1 MQKKWIQIALF
12 DSKNRQTQEA
22 DEPQILFVLQGEAE
36 LTLGHT
42 VKAYRAEEF
51 HMVNVLQ
58 RYELRMKQPGGVCR
72 ISLNTEKIRELVNL
86 SQWEFQCDSSMRD
99 AAEIRRILQKIC
111 SLYFKMEHTEV
122 NSQDLPQAEEAYLQ
136 ALFYELLHLLLQRH
150 MRRREEADEASTD
163 EVRLAYIRSS
173 LKSSYAQEITLAEL
187 AEQLHCTPAYLS
199 KYIKRKLGK
208 NFRELLNEERV
219 RHSAEDMLKTDKMLM
234 RIAMEHGFPT
244 TAAFQKAFKSYYHML
259 PSEYRKEKRQETGKE
274 DSGSAPVSAD
284 IRQLLSDQSLAGE
297 EEETPIRLLKADATQ
312 GHIFRIHW
320 NRMINAGGAKDLL
333 RADMQQH
340 LTYLQQQ
347 LGFSYVRFWDIY
359 DSELYLF
366 GTNRE
371 NYNFSKLD
379 SVIDFLLNHQM
390 KPYMELG
397 FKPQVL
403 LRDIGDYLITEL
415 RQNIFD
421 SCVEYGA
428 FLDQMIRHFVS
439 RYGLNEVESWYFELW
454 KPPQDSME
462 EYLKWFETICRAL
475 RGVAPDCKIGGGG
488 LNRNQGQTFRTIVAV
503 WKESRFRPDFI
514 SLYSY
519 PYQHERVSYEKGT
532 EHTIKDTDAYSQR
545 FSRDPDYLRNYL
557 ELAEEILEE
566 YGMSE
571 VKLHVTE
578 WNFTV
583 SNRSYIND
591 SRFKGAYVIKNL
603 MDSIG
608 KCEILGYW
616 LASDLFSEYFDTEK
630 LLTGGVGLLTRNG
643 ICKPAF
649 YGISFMN
656 RLGSVMLGQ
665 SENMLVTT
673 DGHDSYYIVCQNCQY
688 PDYRYYISSQSTIGP
703 QDVKSYFPGTKLQVS
718 IRIRGVKNGTY
729 ILKRRAIREGCG
741 SVLDEWQ
748 QMGYTDALST
758 RDIQYLKQICVPRI
772 TMETCVVQNH
782 CLNLDYELEVNE
794 IMHLHVIYD
803 LSKS

>member
-1 MQKKWIQIALF
+1 M
-12 DSKNRQTQEA
+12 
-22 DEPQILFVLQGEAE
+22 
-36 LTLGHT
+36 
-42 VKAYRAEEF
+42 
-51 HMVNVLQ
+51 
-58 RYELRMKQPGGVCR
+58 
-72 ISLNTEKIRELVNL
+72 
-86 SQWEFQCDSSMRD
+86 
-99 AAEIRRILQKIC
+99 
-111 SLYFKMEHTEV
+111 
-122 NSQDLPQAEEAYLQ
+122 
-136 ALFYELLHLLLQRH
+136 
-150 MRRREEADEASTD
+150 
-163 EVRLAYIRSS
+163 
-173 LKSSYAQEITLAEL
+173 
-187 AEQLHCTPAYLS
+187 
-199 KYIKRKLGK
+199 
-208 NFRELLNEERV
+208 
-219 RHSAEDMLKTDKMLM
+219 
-234 RIAMEHGFPT
+234 
-244 TAAFQKAFKSYYHML
+244 
-259 PSEYRKEKRQETGKE
+259 
-274 DSGSAPVSAD
+274 
-284 IRQLLSDQSLAGE
+284 
-297 EEETPIRLLKADATQ
+297 
-312 GHIFRIHW
+312 
-320 NRMINAGGAKDLL
+320 
-333 RADMQQH
+333 
-340 LTYLQQQ
+340 
-347 LGFSYVRFWDIY
+347 
-359 DSELYLF
+359 
-366 GTNRE
+366 
-371 NYNFSKLD
+371 
-379 SVIDFLLNHQM
+379 
-390 KPYMELG
+390 
-397 FKPQVL
+397 
-403 LRDIGDYLITEL
+403 
-415 RQNIFD
+415 
-421 SCVEYGA
+421 
-428 FLDQMIRHFVS
+428 
-439 RYGLNEVESWYFELW
+439 
-454 KPPQDSME
+454 
-462 EYLKWFETICRAL
+462 
-475 RGVAPDCKIGGGG
+475 
-488 LNRNQGQTFRTIVAV
+488 
-503 WKESRFRPDFI
+503 
-514 SLYSY
+514 YSY

-545 FSRDPDYLRNYL
+545 FSRDTDYLKNYL

-688 PDYRYYISSQSTIGP
+688 PDYRYYISSQSTIDP
-703 QDVKSYFPGTKLQVS
+703 QDVKSYFHGTKLQVS

-741 SVLDEWQ
+741 SVLDEWK

-772 TMETCVVQNH
+772 TMETSVVRDH